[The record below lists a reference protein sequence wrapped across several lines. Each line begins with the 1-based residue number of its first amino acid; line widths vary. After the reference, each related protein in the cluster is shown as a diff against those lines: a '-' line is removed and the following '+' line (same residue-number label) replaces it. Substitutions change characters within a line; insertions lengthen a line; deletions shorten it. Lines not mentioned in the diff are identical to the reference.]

1 MTRSSHASVCPHD
14 CPSACALEVTV
25 DDGRIVDVV
34 GDRAHP
40 FTRGVICGK
49 VHDYAERVYS
59 PLRILHP
66 MRRVGPKGAA
76 EFERISWEEAIEEI
90 AHRFTRVIA
99 QWGGEAILP
108 FSYAGTLGRI
118 QYYAGHPLFHALG
131 ASQLDRTI
139 CTATAYAGWRATL
152 GVVAGN
158 DSEQMVGS
166 DLVVLWGINA
176 AYTHINLMTLVKEAR
191 SRGARIVCID
201 PYRTRTARQA
211 DQHLMTRSGTDG
223 ALALGLMHVL
233 IREDLLDHGY
243 IERATLG
250 FDALREHVRAY
261 PPERVAA
268 ITGLS
273 ADAIVD
279 LARAYGRTKA
289 SYLRVGIGLSR
300 HENGGMT
307 CRAIACLPALT
318 GAYAHPHGGALLG
331 SSGTFGPG
339 DTVLERRDL
348 LPSPPP
354 RTINMVQLGRA
365 LTDPDLRPPVMAL
378 YVYNSNPA
386 AVCPNSS
393 LVLDGLAR
401 EDLFTVVHE
410 QVQTDTAD
418 YADLLLPATTSME
431 HTDVYRSF
439 GHLYLQLA
447 EPVIPPR
454 GEARTNWEVFGEL
467 ARAMGMRDRHYETAL
482 PALVDA
488 HLRAAGPVADGIT
501 HARLRAERSARIAVP
516 RPFLPFADGAP
527 TPSGRVEFYS
537 ETLRREGLPG
547 LPTYVPLRES
557 LDDPAIGSRFPL
569 RCHVPPNRFFLNS
582 SFSQSALLRARQG
595 GPTVLVHP
603 DDAAA
608 RGIGEGSL
616 VQVWNDR
623 GRALFTAVLSD
634 DTQAGQV
641 VIEGIWWHKFMP
653 GGRGVNALTSDGLAD
668 MGGGPAFHSTM
679 VDVVPADPS
688 EATFSGHAQREARRA
703 EARSGGP
710 DPQG

>member
-1 MTRSSHASVCPHD
+1 MTRATHGSVCPHD
-14 CPSACALEVTV
+14 CPSACALEVTTE
-25 DDGRIVDVV
+25 DGRIVDVT

-59 PLRILHP
+59 PLRVLHP
-66 MRRVGPKGAA
+66 MRRVGPKGAG
-76 EFERISWEEAIEEI
+76 EFERVSWDEAIEEI
-90 AHRFTRVIA
+90 AHRFTRIVA
-99 QWGGEAILP
+99 QWSPEAILP

-118 QYYAGHPLFHALG
+118 QYYAGHPFFHALG

-139 CTATAYAGWRATL
+139 CVSTAYAGWQATV
-152 GVVAGN
+152 GTVSGN
-158 DSEQMVGS
+158 DAEQMVGAE
-166 DLVVLWGINA
+166 LVVLWGINA

-191 SRGARIVCID
+191 ARGAHIVCID
-201 PYRTRTARQA
+201 PYRTRTAKQA
-211 DQHLMTRSGTDG
+211 DEHLMIRSGTDG

-233 IREDLLDHGY
+233 IRENLLDLGY
-243 IERATLG
+243 IARATLG
-250 FDALREHVRAY
+250 FEALREHVGGY

-268 ITGLS
+268 ITGLP
-273 ADAIVD
+273 AERIVG
-279 LARAYGRTKA
+279 LARRYGGTRSA
-289 SYLRVGIGLSR
+289 YLRVGIGLSR

-331 SSGTFGPG
+331 SSGAFGGGETP
-339 DTVLERRDL
+339 LERRDL

-354 RTINMVQLGRA
+354 RTINMIRLGRA
-365 LTDPDLRPPVMAL
+365 LTDPNLRPPVMAL

-393 LVLDGLAR
+393 LVLEGLAR

-418 YADLLLPATTSME
+418 YADLVLPATTSME
-431 HTDVYRSF
+431 HLDVYRSF

-447 EPVIPPR
+447 EPVIPPL
-454 GEARTNWEVFGEL
+454 GEARSNWDVFGQL
-467 ARAMGMRDRHYETAL
+467 GRAMGIRDRHYETAL
-482 PALVDA
+482 PDLVDA
-488 HLRAAGPVADGIT
+488 YLRAAGPVAEGVT
-501 HARLRAERSARIAVP
+501 HARLRSERSARIAVP
-516 RPFLPFADGAP
+516 RPFLPFANGAP

-537 ETLRREGLPG
+537 DTLLGQGLPA

-557 LDDPAIGSRFPL
+557 PDNPAVGARYPL

-582 SFSQSALLRARQG
+582 SFSQSALLRVRQG
-595 GPTVLVHP
+595 GPAVLVHP
-603 DDAAA
+603 VDASS
-608 RGIGEGSL
+608 RQIESGDL
-616 VQVWNDR
+616 VALANDR

-634 DTQAGQV
+634 DTPPGQV
-641 VIEGIWWHKFMP
+641 VVEGIWWHKFMP
-653 GGRGVNALTSDGLAD
+653 GGRGVNVLTGDGLAD

-679 VDVVPADPS
+679 VEVTRADPA
-688 EATFSGHAQREARRA
+688 EATFSGHSQQEARRSA
-703 EARSGGP
+703 GWRSTSR
-710 DPQG
+710 

>member
-1 MTRSSHASVCPHD
+1 MTRRTHASVCPHD
-14 CPSACALEVTV
+14 CPSACALEVATE
-25 DDGRIVDVV
+25 DGRIVDVV

-59 PLRILHP
+59 PLRVLRP

-76 EFERISWEEAIEEI
+76 AFEPISWDDAIEEI

-99 QWGGEAILP
+99 QWGPEAILP

-118 QYYAGHPLFHALG
+118 QYYAGHPFFHALG
-131 ASQLDRTI
+131 VSQLDRTI
-139 CTATAYAGWRATL
+139 CVTTAYAGWRATV

-158 DSEQMVGS
+158 DAEQMVGAE
-166 DLVVLWGINA
+166 LVVLWGINA
-176 AYTHINLMTLVKEAR
+176 AYTHINVMTLVKEAR

-211 DQHLMTRSGTDG
+211 DEHLMIRSGTDG

-233 IREDLLDHGY
+233 IREDLLDHEY
-243 IERATLG
+243 IARATLG
-250 FDALREHVRAY
+250 FEALREHVAAY
-261 PPERVAA
+261 PPERVAT
-268 ITGLS
+268 ITGLP

-279 LARAYGRTKA
+279 LARRYGRTRA

-331 SSGTFGPG
+331 SSGAFGPG

-393 LVLDGLAR
+393 LVLEGLAR

-431 HTDVYRSF
+431 HLDVYRSF

-447 EPVIPPR
+447 EPVIAPR
-454 GEARTNWEVFGEL
+454 GEARTNWEVFGQL
-467 ARAMGMRDRHYETAL
+467 ARAMGMSDGHYETPL
-482 PALVDA
+482 PALIDA
-488 HLRAAGPVADGIT
+488 HLGAAGAVAEGMS
-501 HARLRAERSARIAVP
+501 HERLRVTRSARIAVP

-537 ETLRREGLPG
+537 ETLRQEGLPP
-547 LPTYVPLRES
+547 LPTYVPIRES
-557 LDDPAIGSRFPL
+557 RDNPAIGGRYPL

-595 GPTVLVHP
+595 GPTVVLHP
-603 DDAAA
+603 ADAAA
-608 RGIGEGSL
+608 RRIAPGDL
-616 VQVWNDR
+616 VAVFNDR
-623 GRALFTAVLSD
+623 GRALFTAVVSE
-634 DTQAGQV
+634 DTQPGQV
-641 VIEGIWWHKFMP
+641 VVEGIWWHKFMP
-653 GGRGVNALTSDGLAD
+653 GGRGVNVLTSDGLAD

-679 VDVVPADPS
+679 VEAAPVDPS
-688 EATFSGHAQREARRA
+688 EATFSGHAQREA
-703 EARSGGP
+703 GP
-710 DPQG
+710 PG